1 MARTISDQL
10 EDERMR
16 ALIRDLRGLG
26 LQLSEQGPPASEGVL
41 AGKTLVLTGTLPD
54 WTREQATERIM
65 AAGGRVTG
73 SVSKNTDYL
82 VAGESAGSKLA
93 KAERLRVPVLDEDG
107 LRELLDQ

>member
-10 EDERMR
+10 ADERMR
-16 ALIRDLRGLG
+16 ALIADLRELG
-26 LQLSEQGPPASEGVL
+26 LQLSEQGPPPSEGPL
-41 AGKTLVLTGTLPD
+41 ADKTLVLTGTLPH
-54 WTREQATERIM
+54 WTREHATEQIM

-93 KAERLRVPVLDEDG
+93 KAERLGVAVLDEAG
-107 LRELLDQ
+107 LRELLEK